1 MYIKKHLTYILV
13 GIMIFAGALSVQPQ
27 NYALAGTELE
37 PVPEILSESAV
48 VYSADTKEKLVS
60 TQSTAKYYPYE

>member
-1 MYIKKHLTYILV
+1 
-13 GIMIFAGALSVQPQ
+13 MIFAGALSVQPQ